1 MTSLCVPAR
10 PPCPSVCLT
19 RLSPYGCSFER
30 VMNALKL
37 RPYMHP
43 ARMDRFPQQCCRHVF
58 GLMAPLDGHFCRG
71 PMGTSGNHQSNS
83 DLLSASPLSPSPS
96 LFLLSPSGTHSTSL
110 VLSRSRSLSL
120 ALALS
125 RSLALSL
132 LSSLPAVPPPTPHY
146 FQHGTMHGKFV
157 IVLFTGAPLS
167 PLEPASSPHLLQGRV
182 FSPGEWVMP
191 PTHAHAA
198 TGHRRALI
206 LDQMQR
212 REIYWLVK
220 VALCSCNKGL

>member
-1 MTSLCVPAR
+1 MSNPASPTVGPVCSAICVCLFIETKFFYLFMTSLCVPAR

-30 VMNALKL
+30 VMTTLKL
-37 RPYMHP
+37 RPCMHP

-125 RSLALSL
+125 LARSLSHSYPPSL
-132 LSSLPAVPPPTPHY
+132 LSPHQHHTTSNTEQCMGSLL
-146 FQHGTMHGKFV
+146 
-157 IVLFTGAPLS
+157 LFCS
-167 PLEPASSPHLLQGRV
+167 PERPYLR
-182 FSPGEWVMP
+182 
-191 PTHAHAA
+191 
-198 TGHRRALI
+198 
-206 LDQMQR
+206 
-212 REIYWLVK
+212 
-220 VALCSCNKGL
+220 